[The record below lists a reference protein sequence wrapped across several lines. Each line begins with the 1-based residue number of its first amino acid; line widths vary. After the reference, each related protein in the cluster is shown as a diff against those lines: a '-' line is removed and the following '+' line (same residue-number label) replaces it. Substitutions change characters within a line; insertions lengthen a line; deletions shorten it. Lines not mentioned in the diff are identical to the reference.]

1 MSVYDD
7 TIRQVLDYRVK
18 STYLSVKLQRLE
30 WANH

>member
-18 STYLSVKLQRLE
+18 STYLSVELQRLE
-30 WANH
+30 